1 MLNKDEIVNL
11 QYEIAMAIGSSL
23 VLNRM
28 LRECLST
35 IQRRLN
41 CPIGGVFYASQSC
54 DDKPTLKHILSIP
67 LNGHTF
73 PVINEGIN
81 SIQKK
86 NLDAEFR
93 QQLEVGPFLLKLES
107 NHSLLVYNLPDF
119 GILYLYKTDQFF
131 IEDITRTLSPML
143 MKKLAVSCKACM
155 QNQELEQTYVEL
167 KNTQSQLVQSEKMAS
182 LGILTAGV
190 AHEINNP
197 LNYLKGTLYGL
208 ENYFQENFPKES
220 DTVVLLLESLK
231 CGINRITDI
240 VRGLNQF
247 GRDNSRYDET
257 CNIHHIIDNCLIML
271 KYQFKNKIFIEK
283 NYAPKDLI
291 INGNVG
297 KLHQAFLNL
306 LINSIQAIYQK
317 GKIII
322 ATDFDQRNA
331 LIKISD
337 NGCGI
342 HKDHLHK
349 IIDPFFTTKPPGK
362 GVGLGLSITYNI
374 IKKHNGTLEFN
385 SIENKGTT
393 VIIKIKL

>member
-23 VLNRM
+23 VLKRM

-41 CPIGGVFYASQSC
+41 CPIGGVFYAIHSC
-54 DDKPTLKHILSIP
+54 GDKPALKHLLSIP

-73 PVINEGIN
+73 PVINDGID
-81 SIQKK
+81 SVQEKYS
-86 NLDAEFR
+86 DAEFR
-93 QQLEVGPFLLKLES
+93 QQLKIKPYHLKLES
-107 NHSLLVYNLPDF
+107 KHSLLVYNLPDF
-119 GILYLYKTDQFF
+119 GILYLYKADQFF
-131 IEDITRTLSPML
+131 MEDITRTLSPML

-155 QNQELEQTYVEL
+155 QNQMLEQTYAEL

-208 ENYFQENFPKES
+208 KNYFEENCPKES
-220 DTVVLLLESLK
+220 DTVTLLLDSLK

-240 VRGLNQF
+240 VKGLNQF
-247 GRDNSRYDET
+247 GRDNSSYDES
-257 CNIHHIIDNCLIML
+257 CNIHHIIDNCLVML
-271 KYQFKNKIFIEK
+271 QYQFNNKIEIEK
-283 NYAPKDLI
+283 NYVPKELI
-291 INGNVG
+291 IKGNVG
-297 KLHQAFLNL
+297 KMHQAFLNL
-306 LINSIQAIYQK
+306 LINSMQAITHK

-322 ATDFDQRNA
+322 TTNIVQPYAI
-331 LIKISD
+331 IKISD

-342 HKDHLHK
+342 HADNLHK
-349 IIDPFFTTKPPGK
+349 ITDPFFSTKPPGK
-362 GVGLGLSITYNI
+362 GVGLGLSITYTI
-374 IKKHNGTLEFN
+374 IQKHNGLLEFD
-385 SIENKGTT
+385 SVENKGTT
-393 VIIKIKL
+393 AIIKIKL